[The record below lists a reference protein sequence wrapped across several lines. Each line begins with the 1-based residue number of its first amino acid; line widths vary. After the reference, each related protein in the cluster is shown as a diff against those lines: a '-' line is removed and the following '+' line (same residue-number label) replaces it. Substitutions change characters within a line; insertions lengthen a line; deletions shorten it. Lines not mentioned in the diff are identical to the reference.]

1 MQRLQASLTD
11 LAPSQVIST
20 GRPFDPERKQIMNR
34 QTFSAI
40 ALVAAAFAAGQAV
53 AADASSPLFAN
64 GEASQVLPVQAAVQ
78 GKTREQVNA
87 ELAEA
92 IRTGDI
98 VIGGEASA
106 KAHEFNTVQTGQQ
119 GKTREQVKA
128 ELAEA
133 IRTGDIVVGEGNQT
147 HHWLNTQRRG
157 RVL

>member
-53 AADASSPLFAN
+53 AADASSLQFAN
-64 GEASQVLPVQAAVQ
+64 GEASQVLPVQAAV
-78 GKTREQVNA
+78 
-87 ELAEA
+87 
-92 IRTGDI
+92 
-98 VIGGEASA
+98 
-106 KAHEFNTVQTGQQ
+106 Q

>member
-20 GRPFDPERKQIMNR
+20 GRPFDPERKLIMNR
-34 QTFSAI
+34 KTLSAI
-40 ALVAAAFAAGQAV
+40 ALVAAAFATGHAV
-53 AADASSPLFAN
+53 AADASAP
-64 GEASQVLPVQAAVQ
+64 
-78 GKTREQVNA
+78 
-87 ELAEA
+87 
-92 IRTGDI
+92 
-98 VIGGEASA
+98 
-106 KAHEFNTVQTGQQ
+106 
-119 GKTREQVKA
+119 KTREQVKA